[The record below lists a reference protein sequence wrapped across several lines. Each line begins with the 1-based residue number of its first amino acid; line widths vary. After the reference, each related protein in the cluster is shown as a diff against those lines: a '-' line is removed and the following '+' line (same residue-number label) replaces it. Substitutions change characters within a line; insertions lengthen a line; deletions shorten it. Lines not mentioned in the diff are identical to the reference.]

1 MASVELSPSDR
12 TGVGFGGPVTHALAR
27 ACRLQRITAGKLLKR
42 TGLYPGQELLM
53 MHLWDAGA
61 VRQCDLVKAMGLDP
75 STVTKMLQR
84 LQHAG
89 HITRAT
95 DPTDRR
101 AVLVE
106 ATEGSR
112 ALRSEIEDAWIALED
127 RTVAGLGHAE
137 RAELHRLLEKVGA
150 NLCPETTDCP

>member
-1 MASVELSPSDR
+1 
-12 TGVGFGGPVTHALAR
+12 
-27 ACRLQRITAGKLLKR
+27 
-42 TGLYPGQELLM
+42 
-53 MHLWDAGA
+53 
-61 VRQCDLVKAMGLDP
+61 MGLDP

-89 HITRAT
+89 QVTCVT

-112 ALRSEIEDAWIALED
+112 ALRFEIEDAWIALED
-127 RTVAGLGHAE
+127 RTVAGLDHAE
-137 RAELHRLLEKVGA
+137 RAELHRLLEKIGT
-150 NLCPETTDCP
+150 NLCQETTDCP